1 MAVNNI
7 TNNQYSIPLVNA
19 SRPLAKETSSI
30 SASTVPITSKAIH
43 EPNVLSKTNNNVYP
57 NFIRGLYN
65 FDQNASNGSLTESFI
80 RSRASF
86 SPTYMQNEIA
96 TRYNM
101 ISLIPDTLSQI
112 RKVNKIA

>member
-1 MAVNNI
+1 MVVNNL
-7 TNNQYSIPLVNA
+7 TNNQYSIPPVNA
-19 SRPLAKETSSI
+19 SKPLSKESSYI
-30 SASTVPITSKAIH
+30 SASSVPITNKAIQ

-65 FDQNASNGSLTESFI
+65 NNKSASNGSLTESFI

-86 SPTYMQNEIA
+86 SNLHANEIA

-101 ISLIPDTLSQI
+101 ISLIPDYYL
-112 RKVNKIA
+112 K

>member
-1 MAVNNI
+1 MYVNNQ
-7 TNNQYSIPLVNA
+7 TNNQYSIPSVSAIKTLN
-19 SRPLAKETSSI
+19 KDTSSI
-30 SASTVPITSKAIH
+30 SASTMPITNKAIQ
-43 EPNVLSKTNNNVYP
+43 ETNVLSRSYNNVHP
-57 NFIRGLYN
+57 NFLRGLYN
-65 FDQNASNGSLTESFI
+65 NDKNASSGSLTENFI
-80 RSRASF
+80 RSRASL

>member
-1 MAVNNI
+1 MYVNNP
-7 TNNQYSIPLVNA
+7 TNNQYSIPSVSA
-19 SRPLAKETSSI
+19 SKPLNKETSYI
-30 SASTVPITSKAIH
+30 SASTVPITNKAIQ
-43 EPNVLSKTNNNVYP
+43 ETNVLSRSYNNVYP

-65 FDQNASNGSLTESFI
+65 NDQSASSGSLTESFI
-80 RSRASF
+80 RSRASL